1 MTGESTFKILR
12 DFLQERTEI
21 DPTKI
26 TSEATLEELGIDSL
40 MQLELLF
47 EFEEKLQ
54 ISLPDVEDRPKTI
67 GDLVSLVEQHLGALP
82 AGQ

>member
-1 MTGESTFKILR
+1 MTAESTFQILKG
-12 DFLQERTEI
+12 FLQERTEI
-21 DPTKI
+21 DPAKI
-26 TSEATLEELGIDSL
+26 TPDATLEDLGIDSL

-47 EFEEKLQ
+47 EFEEKLT

-82 AGQ
+82 AEQ

>member
-1 MTGESTFKILR
+1 MTAESTFQILK

-21 DPTKI
+21 DPAKI
-26 TSEATLEELGIDSL
+26 TPDATLEDLGIDSL
-40 MQLELLF
+40 MLLELLF
-47 EFEEKLQ
+47 EFEEKLK

-82 AGQ
+82 AEQ

>member
-1 MTGESTFKILR
+1 MTGATTRSILR

-21 DPTKI
+21 DPAKI
-26 TSEATLEELGIDSL
+26 TPDATLEDLGIDSL

-47 EFEEKLQ
+47 EFEEKLN
-54 ISLPDVEDRPKTI
+54 ISLPDVEERPKTI
-67 GDLVSLVEQHLGALP
+67 GDLVSLVEKHIGTLP

>member
-1 MTGESTFKILR
+1 MTTDSTLKILQ

-21 DPTKI
+21 EPSKI
-26 TSEATLEELGIDSL
+26 IPEATLEELGIDSL

-54 ISLPDVEDRPKTI
+54 ISLPDVEERPKTI
-67 GDLVSLVEQHLGALP
+67 GELVALVEKHIGSIAP
-82 AGQ
+82 EK